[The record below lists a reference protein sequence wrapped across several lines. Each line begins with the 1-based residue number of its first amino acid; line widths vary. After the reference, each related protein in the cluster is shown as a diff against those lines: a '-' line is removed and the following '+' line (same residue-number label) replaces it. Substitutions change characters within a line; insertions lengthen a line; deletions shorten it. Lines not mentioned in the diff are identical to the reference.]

1 MEGWGSFCFIISVVY
16 LVQSKTIMIN
26 LEELQ
31 KVELRVGTVLSAEPV
46 AGSEKLLKLKID
58 LGTEQREIL
67 SGIAKYYSPE
77 EIVDKQVVIVANLEP
92 RQMMGM
98 ESQGMLLAASE
109 SEGRAVVLTVE
120 KSVAPG
126 SSIR

>member
-1 MEGWGSFCFIISVVY
+1 MGSFCFIISVVY

-31 KVELRVGTVLSAEPV
+31 KVELRVGTVLAAEPV

>member
-1 MEGWGSFCFIISVVY
+1 
-16 LVQSKTIMIN
+16 MIN

-31 KVELRVGTVLSAEPV
+31 KVELRVGTVLAAEPV

-77 EIVDKQVVIVANLEP
+77 EVISKQIILVANLEP
-92 RQMMGM
+92 RQLMGM
-98 ESQGMLLAASE
+98 ESQGMLLAASDA
-109 SEGRAVVLTVE
+109 EGRVVLLTTE
-120 KSVAPG
+120 KAIAPG
-126 SSIR
+126 SNVR